1 MEPKSGRKPINV
13 LTEYLTSWIRA
24 NSEEALPFDSF
35 ENLKPGR
42 VAQKNVERWIFN
54 CNYVYNRMGGI
65 FYDRDV
71 FPQDPGERANLIRS
85 LDRAFKSI
93 SDTTPLD
100 LRSKPSESV
109 PYELSKD
116 WPPFTENSRNT
127 LKRFESSL
135 GRFRNESPTFCER
148 HANAL
153 TSAEAELRKEASYYA
168 LVNEEAGD
176 GSRALVT
183 RCRTLLP
190 IWCAKEINPL
200 VTLLIWSDED
210 ALASLVDE
218 LASSFSAQRD
228 FDASH
233 ARTIETWHDA
243 TLQAQALYID
253 NLDDDA
259 TLTTLSV
266 PEIGSLLA
274 SADFSLDHGSSTETL
289 PRWLLGKARLIWNII
304 ICTVLGPEEAIG
316 SAIPDRSSTTEA
328 TYAVRPSCCP
338 GSLTGEVLLRRRY
351 GSGRVVTVDRLILD
365 TVCSSG
371 LWRVIGSHY
380 DAHAPLP
387 NSAYRTQFVTLGA
400 SFVASEVHDS
410 AGKTIEGTGDSRFH
424 LELAIEMDT
433 HKHARVVA
441 RDLDS
446 KNGTCVL
453 RSSCTGLTC
462 FAFPGRCHL
471 SADDWAGRLNVSVE
485 RIRMVNELTLE
496 RGDIIQLADSCFELI

>member
-42 VAQKNVERWIFN
+42 VAQKNVERWVFN

-65 FYDRDV
+65 FYDRNI
-71 FPQDPGERANLIRS
+71 FPQDPGERAKLIRS

-93 SDTTPLD
+93 SDNTPLD

-127 LKRFESSL
+127 LERFEDSL
-135 GRFRNESPTFCER
+135 EQFRTENPAFCDQ
-148 HANAL
+148 HADVLAA
-153 TSAEAELRKEASYYA
+153 AEAEIREEASYYA
-168 LVNEEAGD
+168 LIEEEVGD
-176 GSRALVT
+176 SSRAFVT
-183 RCRTLLP
+183 TCRALLP

-200 VTLLIWSDED
+200 VTLLFWSDED
-210 ALASLVDE
+210 ALAELIDE
-218 LASSFSAQRD
+218 LTASFSTQRE

-233 ARTIETWHDA
+233 ARAIETWREA

-253 NLDDDA
+253 DLDDDA
-259 TLTTLSV
+259 DLTTLSV
-266 PEIGSLLA
+266 PEIGHLLA
-274 SADFSLDHGSSTETL
+274 SEDFSLDHGSSSEAL
-289 PRWLLGKARLIWNII
+289 PRWLLGKARLIWNVV

-316 SAIPDRSSTTEA
+316 SALPDGSSTVESVYTARSSHC
-328 TYAVRPSCCP
+328 PSF
-338 GSLTGEVLLRRRY
+338 LTGEVLLRRRY
-351 GSGRVVTVDRLILD
+351 SSGRVVTIDRLMLD
-365 TVCSSG
+365 SVCSPG
-371 LWRVIGSHY
+371 LWKVIGFHY

-400 SFVASEVHDS
+400 SFVASEVRDGT
-410 AGKTIEGTGDSRFH
+410 GKLIEGSGDSRFH
-424 LELAIEMDT
+424 LELAIEVDA

-453 RSSCTGLTC
+453 RTSCTGFTC
-462 FAFPGRCHL
+462 FAFPGRRHL
-471 SADDWAGRLNVSVE
+471 DVDDWAERLGVSAEHVCL
-485 RIRMVNELTLE
+485 VDELTLE

>member
-42 VAQKNVERWIFN
+42 VAQKNVERWVFN

-65 FYDRDV
+65 FYDRNI
-71 FPQDPGERANLIRS
+71 FPQYPGECAKLIRS

-93 SDTTPLD
+93 SDNTPLD

-127 LKRFESSL
+127 LERFESSL
-135 GRFRNESPTFCER
+135 GRFRNENPTFCER

-233 ARTIETWHDA
+233 VRTIETWHDA

-266 PEIGSLLA
+266 PDRQPSCKRGLLTRPRQLDRDAPTLAPRQSAPHLEHHHLHGARPRRSHRQRDTRPLFDNGGHLRCASLV
-274 SADFSLDHGSSTETL
+274 L
-289 PRWLLGKARLIWNII
+289 PRQ
-304 ICTVLGPEEAIG
+304 PH
-316 SAIPDRSSTTEA
+316 
-328 TYAVRPSCCP
+328 
-338 GSLTGEVLLRRRY
+338 RR
-351 GSGRVVTVDRLILD
+351 
-365 TVCSSG
+365 
-371 LWRVIGSHY
+371 
-380 DAHAPLP
+380 
-387 NSAYRTQFVTLGA
+387 GA
-400 SFVASEVHDS
+400 A
-410 AGKTIEGTGDSRFH
+410 
-424 LELAIEMDT
+424 
-433 HKHARVVA
+433 
-441 RDLDS
+441 
-446 KNGTCVL
+446 
-453 RSSCTGLTC
+453 
-462 FAFPGRCHL
+462 
-471 SADDWAGRLNVSVE
+471 
-485 RIRMVNELTLE
+485 
-496 RGDIIQLADSCFELI
+496 

>member
-100 LRSKPSESV
+100 LRSKPSESI

-127 LKRFESSL
+127 LERFESSL
-135 GRFRNESPTFCER
+135 ERFRAENPAFCEQ
-148 HANAL
+148 HARVLAA
-153 TSAEAELRKEASYYA
+153 AEAELRKEASHYA
-168 LVNEEAGD
+168 LIAEEAGD
-176 GSRALVT
+176 GSRAFVT
-183 RCRTLLP
+183 TCRTLLP

-200 VTLLIWSDED
+200 VTLLFWNDED
-210 ALASLVDE
+210 ALAELVDE
-218 LASSFSAQRD
+218 LAASFSTQRE

-233 ARTIETWHDA
+233 ARAIEAWREA

-253 NLDDDA
+253 DLDDDA
-259 TLTTLSV
+259 DLTALSV
-266 PEIGSLLA
+266 PEIGDLLA
-274 SADFSLDHGSSTETL
+274 NEDFSLDHGSSTAAL
-289 PRWLLGKARLIWNII
+289 PRWLLGKARLIWNVVV
-304 ICTVLGPEEAIG
+304 CTALGPEEAIG
-316 SAIPDRSSTTEA
+316 SAVPDGSSTAESA
-328 TYAVRPSCCP
+328 YAARAAHCPSC
-338 GSLTGEVLLRRRY
+338 LTGEVLLRRRY
-351 GSGRVVTVDRLILD
+351 NSGRVVTVDRLMLD
-365 TVCSSG
+365 TVCSPG

-380 DAHAPLP
+380 DARAPLP
-387 NSAYRTQFVTLGA
+387 NSAYRMQFAALGA
-400 SFVASEVHDS
+400 SFVASEARDG
-410 AGKTIEGTGDSRFH
+410 AGKAIEGAGDSRFH
-424 LELAIEMDT
+424 LELAIEVDA
-433 HKHARVVA
+433 HKHARVVV

-453 RSSCTGLTC
+453 RPSCTGLTC
-462 FAFPGRCHL
+462 FAFPGRRHL
-471 SADDWAGRLNVSVE
+471 SADDWARRLNVPVE
-485 RIRMVNELTLE
+485 RVRMVDELALE
-496 RGDIIQLADSCFELI
+496 RGDIIQLADSCFEII